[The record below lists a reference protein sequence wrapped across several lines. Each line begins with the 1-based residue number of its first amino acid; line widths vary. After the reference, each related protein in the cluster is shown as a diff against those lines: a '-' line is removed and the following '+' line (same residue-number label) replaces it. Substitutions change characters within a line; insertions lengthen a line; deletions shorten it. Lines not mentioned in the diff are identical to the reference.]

1 MSRVRR
7 VVGMMLVAVAALT
20 QMQPSLA
27 QASWEPLDGVSQ
39 MVSWF
44 AKLNEQIDKVV
55 ETEKRG
61 QLVRAVDRLRKEL
74 YALEANTV
82 ILRDSV
88 PEGLPSAEE
97 RQYLQQLA
105 DELLQVV
112 VRLSKSVRD
121 VGAELRLNDA
131 EQIESALTY
140 GLRTRAQVLTE
151 FQQALAQS
159 EQGKWHP
166 SVVRRRLDV
175 GIQAVKAAQLAA
187 TKFRRDLDA
196 KK

>member
-1 MSRVRR
+1 MRTVRR
-7 VVGMMLVAVAALT
+7 AIGMLLVALAALT
-20 QMQPSLA
+20 QAQPSLA
-27 QASWEPLDGVSQ
+27 QADWDPLDGVSQ
-39 MVSWF
+39 MVAWF

-74 YALEANTV
+74 YALEASAV
-82 ILRDSV
+82 VLLDSV
-88 PEGLPSAEE
+88 PENPPSAEE
-97 RQYLQQLA
+97 RQYLQQLST
-105 DELLQVV
+105 ELLRVV
-112 VRLSKSVRD
+112 IRLSKSVGE

-131 EQIESALTY
+131 EQIESALTH

-151 FQQALAQS
+151 FQQALARS
-159 EQGKWHP
+159 EQGQWNP
-166 SVVRRRLDV
+166 SEVRRRLDT

>member
-1 MSRVRR
+1 MRRVRR
-7 VVGMMLVAVAALT
+7 VVGMMLVAVAAWT
-20 QMQPSLA
+20 QSNPSMA
-27 QASWEPLDGVSQ
+27 QAGWDPMTGVSQ

-55 ETEKRG
+55 ETETRG

-82 ILRDSV
+82 VLRDSV
-88 PEGLPSAEE
+88 PEGLPNAEE

-105 DELLQVV
+105 DDLLQVV
-112 VRLSKSVRD
+112 IRLSKSVRD

-140 GLRTRAQVLTE
+140 GLRTRAQVLTA

-159 EQGKWHP
+159 EQGKWNP
-166 SVVRRRLDV
+166 SEVRGRLDA

>member
-1 MSRVRR
+1 MRTVRR
-7 VVGMMLVAVAALT
+7 AIGMLLVTVAALT
-20 QMQPSLA
+20 QAQPSLA
-27 QASWEPLDGVSQ
+27 QADWDPLDGVSQ
-39 MVSWF
+39 MVAWF

-74 YALEANTV
+74 YALEASAV
-82 ILRDSV
+82 VLLDSV
-88 PEGLPSAEE
+88 PENPPSAEE
-97 RQYLQQLA
+97 RQYLQQLST
-105 DELLQVV
+105 ELLRVV
-112 VRLSKSVRD
+112 IRLSKSVGE

-131 EQIESALTY
+131 EQIESALTH

-151 FQQALAQS
+151 FQQALARS
-159 EQGKWHP
+159 EQGQWNP
-166 SVVRRRLDV
+166 SEVRRRLDT

>member
-1 MSRVRR
+1 MRTVRR

-20 QMQPSLA
+20 QSNPSMA
-27 QASWEPLDGVSQ
+27 QAGWDPMAGVSQ

-44 AKLNEQIDKVV
+44 SKLNEQIDKVV

-82 ILRDSV
+82 VLRDSV
-88 PEGLPSAEE
+88 PDGLPSAEE

-105 DELLQVV
+105 DDLLQVV
-112 VRLSKSVRD
+112 IRLSKSVRD

-131 EQIESALTY
+131 EQIESALTS
-140 GLRTRAQVLTE
+140 GLRTRAQVLTA

-159 EQGKWHP
+159 EQGKWNP
-166 SVVRRRLDV
+166 LEVRGRLDA

>member
-1 MSRVRR
+1 MRAVRR
-7 VVGMMLVAVAALT
+7 AIGMVLVAVAALT
-20 QMQPSLA
+20 QAQPSFA
-27 QASWEPLDGVSQ
+27 QADWDPLDGVSQ

-74 YALEANTV
+74 YALEASAV
-82 ILRDSV
+82 VLLDSV
-88 PEGLPSAEE
+88 PENPPSAEE
-97 RQYLQQLA
+97 RQYLQQLST
-105 DELLQVV
+105 ELLRVV
-112 VRLSKSVRD
+112 MRLSKSVRE

-140 GLRTRAQVLTE
+140 GLRTRAQVLTD
-151 FQQALAQS
+151 FQQALARS
-159 EQGKWHP
+159 EQGQWNP
-166 SVVRRRLDV
+166 SEVRRRLDA

>member
-1 MSRVRR
+1 MRAVRR
-7 VVGMMLVAVAALT
+7 AIGMVLVAVAALT
-20 QMQPSLA
+20 QAQPSFA
-27 QASWEPLDGVSQ
+27 QADWDPLDGVSQ

-74 YALEANTV
+74 YALEASAV
-82 ILRDSV
+82 VLLDSV
-88 PEGLPSAEE
+88 PENPPSAEE
-97 RQYLQQLA
+97 RQYLQQLST
-105 DELLQVV
+105 ELLRVV
-112 VRLSKSVRD
+112 MRLSKSVRE

>member
-1 MSRVRR
+1 MSRVSRF
-7 VVGMMLVAVAALT
+7 VGMMLVALATLT
-20 QMQPSLA
+20 QTQPSLA

-82 ILRDSV
+82 VLRDSV

-159 EQGKWHP
+159 EQGKWNP

>member
-1 MSRVRR
+1 MSRVSRF
-7 VVGMMLVAVAALT
+7 VGMMLVALAALT
-20 QMQPSLA
+20 QTQPSLA

-159 EQGKWHP
+159 EQGKWNP
-166 SVVRRRLDV
+166 SVVRRRLDA

>member
-1 MSRVRR
+1 MRTVRR
-7 VVGMMLVAVAALT
+7 VIGMMLVAVAALT
-20 QMQPSLA
+20 QSNPSMA
-27 QASWEPLDGVSQ
+27 QAGWDPMTGVSQ

-44 AKLNEQIDKVV
+44 SKLNEQIDKVV

-82 ILRDSV
+82 VLRDSV

-105 DELLQVV
+105 DDLLQVV
-112 VRLSKSVRD
+112 IRLSKSVRD

-131 EQIESALTY
+131 EQIESALTS
-140 GLRTRAQVLTE
+140 GLRTRAQVLTA

-159 EQGKWHP
+159 EQGKWNP
-166 SVVRRRLDV
+166 SEVRGRLDA